1 MTPGAGHLDST
12 GRAAAQLERFA
23 LALAL
28 LLALMSIAVLIG
40 WWLGVAVLKS
50 FVPSLA
56 PMPAAAALAFLL
68 AAISLA
74 LFHFGTRRAWATSI
88 AELLAAFVI
97 VASMLSLI
105 GHLTGSSM
113 GLDQL
118 LSGGSAAHMGPDG
131 AEFMTPSTSFG
142 LLLLGVALLLGGPGK
157 ARDPRPAQ
165 LLAMMVVMLSAV
177 AWIEYATGS
186 GPLGVITS
194 YTEMTA
200 QTVVAFTVAALSF
213 LCSQPRKGLMA
224 FLISDSAGA
233 IAARRLLPAAIGLP
247 IVLVWLMTLGENAE
261 LYSESVGTWLYVL
274 VSVIG
279 LVALVWLTVRPLDR
293 SDRELKALAAD
304 LERSNHELENFAYI
318 ASHDLKQPLSM
329 ISGYIQLLAKRYR
342 GSLGTEADEFIGHA
356 VGGAERL
363 KRMIDDLLAYSRAGR
378 SDRPLEPVDVN
389 SVFDK
394 AMLDLKISL
403 EETKAQVEHG
413 PLPLVMADPT
423 QLEEVF
429 QNLIGN
435 AIKFNDSDRP
445 HVHIA
450 AQSTNGKWVF
460 KVEDNGIGVN
470 PGYSDHIFEIFHRH
484 KGSER
489 YSGSGLGLAICKKI
503 VERHG
508 GDIWLESQPGRG
520 SAFFFT
526 MPTAEEGGHGRNGK

>member
-1 MTPGAGHLDST
+1 MTPGLENEAGSS
-12 GRAAAQLERFA
+12 RAAVQLERFA

-28 LLALMSIAVLIG
+28 LLALMSVAVLTG
-40 WWLGVAVLKS
+40 WWLGVAALKS
-50 FVPSLA
+50 FAPSLA
-56 PMPAAAALAFLL
+56 PMPASAALAFLF

-74 LFHFGTRRAWATSI
+74 LFHFGIRWAWATSI

-105 GHLTGSSM
+105 GHLTGSSL

-131 AEFMTPSTSFG
+131 AELMTPSTSFG

-157 ARDPRPAQ
+157 VRDPRPAQ

-186 GPLGVITS
+186 GPLGMITS

-200 QTVVAFTVAALSF
+200 QTVVAFILAALSL

-274 VSVIG
+274 VSVLG

-403 EETKAQVEHG
+403 EETKAQVEHE

-429 QNLIGN
+429 QNLISN

-460 KVEDNGIGVN
+460 KFEDNGIGVN

-508 GDIWLESQPGRG
+508 GDIWLESQPGQG

-526 MPTAEEGGHGRNGK
+526 MPTAKEDGHG